1 MNLFSPVRLGWRV
14 TTGAVDLAVGV
25 VRGLASPLLGGHDEP
40 AEPLPRRP
48 PVRPPA
54 PAPEASASAPPPVAA
69 PAPAP
74 AFETEPLPPVTE
86 LLTDRK
92 TIDDEPEL
100 VETEGGATAGAEL
113 HVDPPWQ
120 GYEQMT
126 AADIVDRLVLADAAE
141 RAVVLLYERQHK
153 QRKSILAAAAA

>member
-1 MNLFSPVRLGWRV
+1 MDLFSPVRLGWRV

-25 VRGLASPLLGGHDEP
+25 VRGLASPLLGHDDEP
-40 AEPLPRRP
+40 AAPLSRRP

-54 PAPEASASAPPPVAA
+54 PPTRVPTATPPVTAPEPEPEP
-69 PAPAP
+69 
-74 AFETEPLPPVTE
+74 EPLPPVTE

-92 TIDDEPEL
+92 TVDDEPEL
-100 VETEGGATAGAEL
+100 VETEGGATAGPEL

-141 RAVVLLYERQHK
+141 RAVVLLYEQQHK
-153 QRKSILAAAAA
+153 QRKSILAAATAA

>member
-1 MNLFSPVRLGWRV
+1 MDLFSPVRLGWRV

-25 VRGLASPLLGGHDEP
+25 VRGLAGPLLGSDDEP
-40 AEPLPRRP
+40 APPLSRRP

-54 PAPEASASAPPPVAA
+54 PPKRVPTAAPPAA
-69 PAPAP
+69 EPEP
-74 AFETEPLPPVTE
+74 EPLPPVTE

-100 VETEGGATAGAEL
+100 VETEGGATAGPEL

-141 RAVVLLYERQHK
+141 RAVVLLYEQQYKR
-153 QRKSILAAAAA
+153 RKSILAAAAA